1 MEPAIQKGMRTETVA
16 WMLVFGAWLVASV
29 STLGALFFG
38 ETLNGGAVIGGVIVL
53 LGVALVLGVL
63 PFQRKSPTV

>member
-1 MEPAIQKGMRTETVA
+1 MRRLLVYMKPYVGTIAISVTFLIPLFGVA
-16 WMLVFGAWLVASV
+16 W
-29 STLGALFFG
+29 GALFFG